1 MTDTLP
7 PMDRDP
13 AAQRRA
19 WFASLLL
26 RHQNTW
32 FGRFTLRLR
41 QLAGLRRGQR
51 RRLQRKAAVSLAG
64 AALLLSLG
72 AGAMRPPT
80 VHAASITVDN
90 GVVVVA
96 DDGQCSLIEAIL
108 SANADAAIYATAGE
122 CAPGSGADTINLPAG
137 GLFTLTTSYSY
148 QAYSDTGLPP
158 IDSAITIEGNG
169 SEITRDGAAPDFR
182 IMAVSATGNLT
193 LKTTRLSNGYSQE
206 DGGGLYNEG
215 YALLQNSQISG
226 NGAYDDGGGAE
237 NDGGTL
243 IIENSTFDFND
254 AGSHGGGIANE
265 DGGDLTITLGSR
277 ITDNTALD
285 NGGGIDQD
293 NTGGPITIAD
303 STISGNEAYAGGGL
317 YAYAGGL
324 ITITGTVIDNNKAD
338 IAGGGIATY
347 RATLLIENGTSIT
360 GNKATYGGGT
370 DFYLSDVTITDSD
383 ITGNTGYYQGG
394 GLHLDGSTVTIAR
407 STINDNTVPMDDIG
421 YFGGGIFSGEG
432 YDDDSQQ
439 VYYSDLTIVDSTLS
453 GNSAV
458 GGGAIFNYYGNILTV
473 LNSTLS
479 DNSAAIGGGL
489 LNLYGLFTIANSTI
503 SGNQANQMN
512 SFGGYG
518 GGIWNVSEYVD
529 TQSADNSTIVL
540 STVTGNS
547 ATDFGGGIANLV
559 GGFQMFGSIVSGNSA
574 PDAGEINDDSGGIYS
589 VFNLL
594 GENSRTTAQAIVG
607 LTPGPNLIATSD
619 DANIPLGAILSTTLA
634 DNGGPTETHALVS
647 NSPAI
652 DILPDFVCVAGNPLG
667 LDLSADQRGEPRS
680 VDIPGV
686 GNDGTDVCDIGAY
699 EYQEP
704 LVGGFCPI
712 DDPAVALLRTDLI
725 GAGMGSPTRGI
736 RQRKVALPNYQDVE
750 TLYGQLAAV
759 DWGVMKYVRFT
770 LKGSPPVQVKPPTS
784 PAYRTAAVDWW
795 GADLTAQLPSPWAKG
810 AFFYGKGA
818 NRAPRAFALW
828 PTYRTDT
835 PYANVFAPF
844 DNSADNHVYW
854 NEAEGWVAQQTQVVA
869 MPPTQAPGATVEVK
883 VALVD
888 VNRDGRRVIL
898 TVEADGAAP
907 IVREIVQANSRDS
920 LNIETFLLAGVA
932 AGADEVRITLESPEP
947 DGDSAAMIG
956 AAVNYA
962 CEPIDPPL
970 RTALW
975 ERPAL
980 SGPIVDAANLWSNL
994 LRSPQTNP
1002 AAATDESRPT
1012 ADRWY
1017 NQLRPTAGHSAG
1029 RAER

>member
-1 MTDTLP
+1 MTDFLP
-7 PMDRDP
+7 PMDREP

-19 WFASLLL
+19 WLASLLL
-26 RHQNTW
+26 RRQTTW

-108 SANADAAIYATAGE
+108 SANADASVYATAGE
-122 CAPGSGADTINLPAG
+122 CTPGAGADTINLPSG
-137 GLFTLTTSYSY
+137 GLFTLTASYSY

-215 YALLQNSQISG
+215 YALLQNSQIVG
-226 NGAYDDGGGAE
+226 NVAYDDGGGAE
-237 NDGGTL
+237 NDGGTM
-243 IIENSTFDFND
+243 IVEDTNFEFND
-254 AGSHGGGIANE
+254 AGEYGGGIANE
-265 DGGDLTITLGSR
+265 DGGVLTITGGSQ
-277 ITDNTALD
+277 ISNNTAYD
-285 NGGGIDQD
+285 AGGGIFQD
-293 NTGGPITIAD
+293 DTGGAITITD
-303 STISGNEAYAGGGL
+303 SGISGNVADIGGGL
-317 YAYAGGL
+317 YAYGGGL
-324 ITITGTVIDNNKAD
+324 ITISGTVILNNTAD
-338 IAGGGIATY
+338 EAGGGIATY
-347 RATLLIENGTSIT
+347 
-360 GNKATYGGGT
+360 KATFLIQDETTISGNSAHYGGGA
-370 DFYLSDVTITDSD
+370 DFFLSDVTITDSD
-383 ITGNTGYYQGG
+383 VSGNTGDYQGG
-394 GLHLDGSTVTIAR
+394 GLHLDGSIVTIER
-407 STINDNTVPMDDIG
+407 STINGNTVPLNGVGD
-421 YFGGGIFSGEG
+421 FGGGIFSNAG
-432 YDDDSQQ
+432 YDDDTLQD
-439 VYYSDLTIVDSTLS
+439 VYTDLTIVDSTLS

-458 GGGAIFNYYGNILTV
+458 GGGAIFNYYGNTLTV

-489 LNLYGLFTIANSTI
+489 LNLYGIFTIANSTI
-503 SGNQANQMN
+503 SGNQANETN
-512 SFGGYG
+512 NFGGYG
-518 GGIWNVSEYVD
+518 GGIWNVSDDVD
-529 TQSADNSTIVL
+529 PQSDDNSTIVL

-547 ATDFGGGIANLV
+547 ATSFGGGIANLA
-559 GGFQMFGSIVSGNSA
+559 GGFQMFGLIVSGNSA
-574 PDAGEINDDSGGIYS
+574 PDSSEIDDGGGGIYS
-589 VFNLL
+589 FYNIL
-594 GENSRTTAQAIVG
+594 GEAGRTTAQAIVG
-607 LTPGPNLIATSD
+607 LTPAPNLIATSD
-619 DANIPLGAILSTTLA
+619 QANIPLTDILNTTLA

-652 DILPDFVCVAGNPLG
+652 DVLPDIACVPAGPLG

-686 GNDGTDVCDIGAY
+686 GNDGSDVCDIGAY
-699 EYQEP
+699 EYQAP
-704 LVGGFCPI
+704 AIGGFCPI

-736 RQRKVALPNYQDVE
+736 RQRKVVLPNYQEIE

-784 PAYRTAAVDWW
+784 PAYRNSAVDWW
-795 GADLTAQLPSPWAKG
+795 GADLTAKLPSPWAKG

-835 PYANVFAPF
+835 AYANVFTPF
-844 DNSADNHVYW
+844 DNSAENHVYW

-869 MPPTQAPGATVEVK
+869 MPPTQAAGATVEVK

-898 TVEADGAAP
+898 TVEADGATP
-907 IVREIVQANSRDS
+907 IVREITQANSRDS
-920 LNIETFLLAGVA
+920 LNIETFLLAGVD

-962 CEPIDPPL
+962 CETPDPPL
-970 RTALW
+970 RSSLP
-975 ERPAL
+975 ERPSLPA
-980 SGPIVDAANLWSNL
+980 PTVDAATFWSTL
-994 LRSPQTNP
+994 LGSPQTTP
-1002 AAATDESRPT
+1002 AAAATDETPPT

-1017 NQLRPTAGHSAG
+1017 NQFSPTRGHAG
-1029 RAER
+1029 R